1 MEVLIQIW
9 WESACQAP
17 QRRMVLCAN
26 GTLEASHL
34 ILDNRGATR
43 LRLSNWPDTE
53 AIRINVPVTL
63 EPGNPASL
71 ITASATKQQL

>member
-1 MEVLIQIW
+1 MEYKIEHYVGASITL
-9 WESACQAP
+9 
-17 QRRMVLCAN
+17 
-26 GTLEASHL
+26 GTTL
-34 ILDNRGATR
+34 LDNRGATR

-53 AIRINVPVTL
+53 AIRINVPITL